1 MFYSGAAMSAPQ
13 STIDEQGLDLLDGVY
28 ALLDVAFAHDLA
40 VAFADAGT
48 HDDVVALT
56 TSLVT
61 LLEAIDAELPNVD
74 AVATLGALLCS
85 SEPFV
90 DALYELLLESG
101 HHLSV
106 RAVLAVLR
114 SRRPIQIAYAHLST
128 GARMGMMQPITPALR
143 SALRMATQALLANL
157 RSFAELLSALDPLPA
172 DLDLTPAFAF
182 DHGG

>member
-1 MFYSGAAMSAPQ
+1 MSTPQ
-13 STIDEQGLDLLDGVY
+13 TTIADQGLDLLDGVY
-28 ALLDVAFAHDLA
+28 ALIDVAFAHDLA

-48 HDDVVALT
+48 HDSAVSLT
-56 TSLVT
+56 TSLIT
-61 LLEAIDAELPNVD
+61 LLESIDAELAHVD
-74 AVATLGALLCS
+74 TVGTMGALLGA

-114 SRRPIQIAYAHLST
+114 AKRPIQLAYAHLGI
-128 GARMGMMQPITPALR
+128 GARMGSKQPITPVLR
-143 SALRMATQALLANL
+143 STLRMAAQALLANL

-172 DLDLTPAFAF
+172 DLELMPSVSLER
-182 DHGG
+182 G

>member
-1 MFYSGAAMSAPQ
+1 MSTPK
-13 STIDEQGLDLLDGVY
+13 STIADQGLDLLDGVY
-28 ALLDVAFAHDLA
+28 ALIDVAFAHDLA
-40 VAFADAGT
+40 VAFTDAGT
-48 HDDVVALT
+48 HDSAVSLT
-56 TSLVT
+56 TSLLT
-61 LLEAIDAELPNVD
+61 LLESIDAELVHTNTVGSM
-74 AVATLGALLCS
+74 GALLGT

-114 SRRPIQIAYAHLST
+114 ARRPIQLAYAHLGT
-128 GARMGMMQPITPALR
+128 GARMGSRQPVTPALR

-172 DLDLTPAFAF
+172 DLELTPPLSL
-182 DHGG
+182 DRG